1 MMNRIYMVILLLAL
15 SAGAWAER
23 IPESKARSVARQVLS
38 SQGNLRSDVSPVL
51 AYEAPCLL
59 RGDIGADYY
68 IYTPDQGNG
77 FVIVAGDDVAF
88 PLLGYS
94 FTDPFS
100 ADHMPLPMRTWLQ
113 GYQKELASA
122 TAATSQEGKV
132 AEEWERFLS
141 GDFRLS
147 TGTVLETPVWDQGEP
162 FNRLTPEIEGKHALT
177 GCVATAMGIIMGYHG
192 YPARTVSQPA
202 TNTYQ
207 VGGKKI
213 TTTIDYGGIR
223 IFRLKL
229 GHS

>member
-1 MMNRIYMVILLLAL
+1 M
-15 SAGAWAER
+15 
-23 IPESKARSVARQVLS
+23 LS

-132 AEEWERFLS
+132 ADE
-141 GDFRLS
+141 
-147 TGTVLETPVWDQGEP
+147 
-162 FNRLTPEIEGKHALT
+162 
-177 GCVATAMGIIMGYHG
+177 
-192 YPARTVSQPA
+192 
-202 TNTYQ
+202 
-207 VGGKKI
+207 
-213 TTTIDYGGIR
+213 
-223 IFRLKL
+223 
-229 GHS
+229 

>member
-1 MMNRIYMVILLLAL
+1 MNRIYMVILLLAL

-113 GYQKELASA
+113 GYKKELASA
-122 TAATSQEGKV
+122 TAATSQEGKL

-147 TGTVLETPVWDQGEP
+147 RARSWRHPFGIKENPSTGSHPRSKASMP
-162 FNRLTPEIEGKHALT
+162 
-177 GCVATAMGIIMGYHG
+177 
-192 YPARTVSQPA
+192 
-202 TNTYQ
+202 
-207 VGGKKI
+207 
-213 TTTIDYGGIR
+213 
-223 IFRLKL
+223 
-229 GHS
+229 